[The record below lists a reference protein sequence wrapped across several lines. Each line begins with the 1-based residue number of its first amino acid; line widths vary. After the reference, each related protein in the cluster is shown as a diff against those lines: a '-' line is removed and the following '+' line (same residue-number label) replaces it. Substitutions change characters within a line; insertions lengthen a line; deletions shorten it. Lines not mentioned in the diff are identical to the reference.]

1 MRPKKLVL
9 FQKIGRVKIFEK
21 KLLTHRYSRM
31 CITRCIFNFIKHQTN
46 KQKKQEPKK
55 AKEAKEEK
63 IISPENLLKKIAVT
77 W

>member
-1 MRPKKLVL
+1 
-9 FQKIGRVKIFEK
+9 
-21 KLLTHRYSRM
+21 M

-63 IISPENLLKKIAVT
+63 IISPENLLKKIAAT
-77 W
+77 R